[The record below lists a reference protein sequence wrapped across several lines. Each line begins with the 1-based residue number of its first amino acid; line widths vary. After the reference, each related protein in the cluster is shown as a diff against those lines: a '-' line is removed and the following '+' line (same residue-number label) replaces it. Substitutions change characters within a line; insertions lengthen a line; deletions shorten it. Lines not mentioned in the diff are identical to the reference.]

1 MEIECDGV
9 NWIYL
14 AQDWN

>member
-14 AQDWN
+14 V